1 MWIGTQDRAVFVDVV
16 TSDVPDG
23 ATEMTLPNRGE
34 PADFATVTGP
44 MMARAMAR
52 ANRADLARLKAILE
66 TD

>member
-1 MWIGTQDRAVFVDVV
+1 MPVDVV

-23 ATEMTLPNRGE
+23 ATAMTLRNHGE
-34 PADFATVTGP
+34 PAGFAKVTGP

-52 ANRADLARLKAILE
+52 ANRADLARLEAILE